1 MTNIAILT
9 PCVINGDA
17 VSNDV
22 VGMYSSLS
30 KYGYQAKVFAEN
42 WGISAVDIN
51 HVNKVKS
58 FLTKK
63 KDILIYHYSV
73 GWNTGFNLLHELNCK
88 KVIRYHNVTPA
99 EFYEGISTDY
109 SFACKAGQEQLK
121 SITSLHSAIYLS
133 ASEYNAQ
140 ELHLMGVPQNNS
152 LVLPPFHHIEH
163 LEYIQSDIS
172 VIDRYLDDKI
182 NVLMVG
188 RIAPNKGHATLI
200 DAFGVYYN
208 TYNKNS
214 RLLIVGKEDERLSIY
229 NNFLHQKVKD
239 LGLQESVI
247 FTGAVSAEAL
257 KSYYLVSNIFMTTS
271 EHEGFCVP
279 LVEAMAMKLPIVAYG
294 STAIPY
300 TVGKA
305 GLVWDKPDPYLLAG
319 SVDCIAR
326 DEFVSASLGEMGWRR
341 YKEIFTN
348 EQIETKFI
356 EVIKSLK

>member
-1 MTNIAILT
+1 
-9 PCVINGDA
+9 
-17 VSNDV
+17 
-22 VGMYSSLS
+22 
-30 KYGYQAKVFAEN
+30 
-42 WGISAVDIN
+42 
-51 HVNKVKS
+51 
-58 FLTKK
+58 
-63 KDILIYHYSV
+63 
-73 GWNTGFNLLHELNCK
+73 
-88 KVIRYHNVTPA
+88 
-99 EFYEGISTDY
+99 
-109 SFACKAGQEQLK
+109 
-121 SITSLHSAIYLS
+121 
-133 ASEYNAQ
+133 
-140 ELHLMGVPQNNS
+140 
-152 LVLPPFHHIEH
+152 
-163 LEYIQSDIS
+163 
-172 VIDRYLDDKI
+172 
-182 NVLMVG
+182 
-188 RIAPNKGHATLI
+188 
-200 DAFGVYYN
+200 
-208 TYNKNS
+208 
-214 RLLIVGKEDERLSIY
+214 ERLSIY